1 MIFVATVW
9 CIRIERSVHCSNQ
22 RNTQFIY
29 RTIIRMSQTHHV
41 FDMNLFME
49 EKNVNTYDRPR
60 RICMWMAQIV
70 SCAIGDCYL
79 YWSCTKPK
87 ERKTFLLFFLLS
99 FSLHQWWL
107 RACRL
112 SMFSL
117 WYRSMCSN
125 HSVIVAYN
133 WYLNFWADNSHIY
146 KWHKQLTCY
155 CPRAQNVFFLSID
168 YRYSVQEFIDI
179 WPEAHNLLLFA
190 KYTHQ
195 VS

>member
-1 MIFVATVW
+1 MWI
-9 CIRIERSVHCSNQ
+9 H
-22 RNTQFIY
+22 
-29 RTIIRMSQTHHV
+29 TIDHV
-41 FDMNLFME
+41 VYACE
-49 EKNVNTYDRPR
+49 
-60 RICMWMAQIV
+60 
-70 SCAIGDCYL
+70 
-79 YWSCTKPK
+79 
-87 ERKTFLLFFLLS
+87 
-99 FSLHQWWL
+99 WL
-107 RACRL
+107 RLCAAQLAIVIFIGRARNWKNERHFYFSFCFRSHFINGGWEPAAEQRL
-112 SMFSL
+112 NTRANLWMFSL

-146 KWHKQLTCY
+146 EWHKQLTCY

>member
-1 MIFVATVW
+1 MIFVASVW

-22 RNTQFIY
+22 RKTQFIY

-79 YWSCTKPK
+79 YWSCTKLK

-117 WYRSMCSN
+117 WYRRMCTK

-155 CPRAQNVFFLSID
+155 CPRAQNGFFFRSI
-168 YRYSVQEFIDI
+168 IDI
-179 WPEAHNLLLFA
+179 PCRNLSSSFVRQCRWHLA
-190 KYTHQ
+190 G
-195 VS
+195 SP